1 MGTANA
7 GAGRAPS
14 GDPRRGAT
22 GNAGGD
28 EVGRGSEEG
37 PGRGVTF
44 AEPPESAGGVPVIGP
59 DVRAARERG
68 PAGRRPCKGH
78 GPRPGRS
85 GQLAP
90 PARHSRPSRQRVP
103 GKTGHWHGSAPRGSR
118 CGQPPAAPRVTAPRH
133 RPPVT
138 HDGPRGHPSSGHRTH
153 LTAVGVLQRASL
165 AVGQAS
171 ALWVCRTHL
180 GYTTELCRTIV
191 TPLGCVWDTPGYTL
205 RVCITQ
211 AWGTPRFPGVTPRM
225 CDTAYVCDAPHAS
238 RCVTYHVGV

>member
-1 MGTANA
+1 M
-7 GAGRAPS
+7 
-14 GDPRRGAT
+14 
-22 GNAGGD
+22 
-28 EVGRGSEEG
+28 GRGSEEG

-68 PAGRRPCKGH
+68 PAGRRPRKGH

-138 HDGPRGHPSSGHRTH
+138 HEGPRGHPGSGRRTH

-165 AVGQAS
+165 AVGQGS
-171 ALWVCRTHL
+171 APWVCRTLSHL
-180 GYTTELCRTIV
+180 GYTTERRRMLV
-191 TPLGCVWDTPGYTL
+191 TPLGCVWDTPGIHLVCVHHTGVGNTTL
-205 RVCITQ
+205 
-211 AWGTPRFPGVTPRM
+211 PR
-225 CDTAYVCDAPHAS
+225 CDTVHM
-238 RCVTYHVGV
+238 